1 MFKNGIKVISFYL
14 ENNACVTQSKIFS
27 RTNTLNSM
35 IRTVTVEEDALKQTE
50 TDAKE
55 EKLSVQSPYLIG
67 NHYVWNKVSSKYSS
81 SLYFNLSA
89 LCIS

>member
-1 MFKNGIKVISFYL
+1 
-14 ENNACVTQSKIFS
+14 
-27 RTNTLNSM
+27 M

-67 NHYVWNKVSSKYSS
+67 NHYV
-81 SLYFNLSA
+81 
-89 LCIS
+89 